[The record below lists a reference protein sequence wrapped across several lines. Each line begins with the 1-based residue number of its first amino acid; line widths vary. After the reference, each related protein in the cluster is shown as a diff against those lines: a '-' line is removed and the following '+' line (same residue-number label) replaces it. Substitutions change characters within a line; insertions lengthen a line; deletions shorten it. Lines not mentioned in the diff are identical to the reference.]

1 MPVVLSSNSPS
12 IRECQSL
19 AANLAPVGL
28 SIGLSIGVEPQG
40 GAARIKVLVCL
51 LKIDEKVFEVP
62 LHRQNLC
69 ALDGIILEVCQHKL

>member
-1 MPVVLSSNSPS
+1 MVRHLGNVKRGHS
-12 IRECQSL
+12 
-19 AANLAPVGL
+19 
-28 SIGLSIGVEPQG
+28 QG

>member
-1 MPVVLSSNSPS
+1 
-12 IRECQSL
+12 
-19 AANLAPVGL
+19 
-28 SIGLSIGVEPQG
+28 
-40 GAARIKVLVCL
+40 LVCL